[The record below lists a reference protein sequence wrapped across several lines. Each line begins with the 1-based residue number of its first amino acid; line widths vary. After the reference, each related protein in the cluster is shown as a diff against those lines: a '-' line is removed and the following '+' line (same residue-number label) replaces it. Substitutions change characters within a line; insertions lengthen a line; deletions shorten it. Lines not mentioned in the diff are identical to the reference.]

1 MIHVSGGLNR
11 GSTEPDPPKIGW
23 GSVVSE
29 FKLSFTAESV
39 AAEASQQTGGLT
51 DFGEPQFLDGLAR
64 FVRSLED
71 DARLNPTG
79 QYIAKNRAMQHTVNR
94 LNYTND
100 RKTYPA
106 IAAQKIVKPIFIVGL
121 GRTGSTILHD
131 ILAQDPASRAPLTW
145 EVTYPSP
152 PPQTATFETDPR
164 IAQTEAGFPPMDFRR
179 EKFKAMHPMGA
190 QLSQECVV
198 MMGDTMSTPLFHNQF
213 RVPTYQDWVDT
224 ADRSHVYDFHKAQLQ
239 HMQSGHKLDRWILK
253 TGAHMWG
260 LEHLLATYPDAR
272 IVFTHRDPVKSLT
285 SYASLT
291 SLVREMGSDHVDK
304 LEVAEDWN
312 ARLKAKLEHGI
323 AVRAAKD
330 YPDAK
335 FYDMKFSEFVRDQFG
350 VVEQI
355 YDAFDLPMSEEGA
368 ARMKWFI
375 ADNPQGKHGIHRY
388 EPHEYGI
395 DPAVV
400 RAQFQPYI
408 ERFDLKPE

>member
-1 MIHVSGGLNR
+1 LI
-11 GSTEPDPPKIGW
+11 
-23 GSVVSE
+23 
-29 FKLSFTAESV
+29 
-39 AAEASQQTGGLT
+39 AEAEKLAGGRN
-51 DFGEPQFLDGLAR
+51 DFGEPQFLEGLER
-64 FVRSLED
+64 FVRSLRD
-71 DARLNPTG
+71 DARLNMVG
-79 QYIAKNRAMQHTVNR
+79 QHIAIKRAHQHLTNR
-94 LNYTND
+94 LNYVGD
-100 RKTYPA
+100 RKQYPE
-106 IAAQKIVKPIFIVGL
+106 IARQEIVKPIFIVGL

-164 IAQTEAGFPPMDFRR
+164 IAETEAGFPPIDVRR
-179 EKFKAMHPMGA
+179 EKFKAMHPTGA

-213 RVPTYQDWVDT
+213 RVPSYQDWVDT
-224 ADRSHVYDFHKAQLQ
+224 ADRRHVYDFHKQQLQ
-239 HMQSGHKLDRWILK
+239 HLQSGHKLDRWVLK

-260 LEHLLATYPDAR
+260 LDHLLETYPDAR

-291 SLVREMGSDHVDK
+291 ALVREMGSDHVDK
-304 LEVAEDWN
+304 FEVAEDWN
-312 ARLKAKLEHGI
+312 ARLTAKLQRAI

-330 YPDAK
+330 YLQAI
-335 FYDMKFSEFVRDQFG
+335 FYDMKFSEFVRDQFA

-355 YDAFDLPMSEEGA
+355 YEAFDLPMTEEAA

-400 RAQFQPYI
+400 RQQFRPYI